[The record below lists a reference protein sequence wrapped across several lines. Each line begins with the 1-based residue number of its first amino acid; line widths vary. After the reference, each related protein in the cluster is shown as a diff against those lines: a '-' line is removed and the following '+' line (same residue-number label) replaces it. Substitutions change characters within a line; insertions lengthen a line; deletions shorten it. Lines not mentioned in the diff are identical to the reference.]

1 MRADQVIIRPVLSE
15 KTNAL
20 REENKYVFQVD
31 ARVNKIQVMDA
42 VRELF
47 NVHPVRCN
55 VSTVKSKPR
64 RVRYKAG
71 RTATWKKA
79 VVKLAPGETIEVFE
93 GA

>member
-20 REENKYVFQVD
+20 REESKYVFQVD
-31 ARVNKIQVMDA
+31 PRVNKIQVMEA

-47 NVHPVRCN
+47 KVNPVRCN
-55 VSTVKSKPR
+55 ISTVKSKPR
-64 RVRYKAG
+64 RVRYKSG

-79 VVKLAPGETIEVFE
+79 IVKLSPGETIEVFE